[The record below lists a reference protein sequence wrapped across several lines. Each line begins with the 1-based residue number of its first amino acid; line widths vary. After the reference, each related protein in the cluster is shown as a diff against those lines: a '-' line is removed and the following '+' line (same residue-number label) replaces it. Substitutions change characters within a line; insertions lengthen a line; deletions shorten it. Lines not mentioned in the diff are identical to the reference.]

1 MGKRTRRNRNK
12 KSSKTIKLLPCK
24 EEVKV
29 GFKSIENE
37 YESSK
42 FHSIANNGKCVPTS
56 LHQLYPQY

>member
-12 KSSKTIKLLPCK
+12 KSSKTIKNPPCK

-37 YESSK
+37 YEYSK
-42 FHSIANNGKCVPTS
+42 HYTPIRQTLIRKISW
-56 LHQLYPQY
+56 